1 MTEEERAMAD
11 SNGVFRA
18 DVLGSLLRPS
28 YLAEARQ
35 KHDAGQMSAAD
46 FKKVED
52 RAVDEAIALQESAGL
67 DVVTDGEM
75 RRFTFFDQ
83 FTAALEGV
91 AHEEGEAVP
100 FHSEP
105 GKVDIDFHSPV
116 CVTGRVKR
124 RRMLTLEEFAYAR
137 ARASKPVKIT
147 LPSPLMFFTMWSPK
161 HSTAAYNDAFELF
174 ADGVDLVREEAQA
187 LADIGC
193 EYIQIDAPDFG
204 QLVEDSERQRW
215 EKLGIPF
222 ERVMTEGVDMLNAVA
237 DVPGVHFGLHLCKGN
252 FQSKW
257 ISAGGYEN
265 ISQQLFKR
273 ATNFDAFLLE
283 YDDDRSGSFE
293 PLEDVP
299 DDKRVVLGL
308 ISTKHDDMES
318 LDDLRARVDD
328 AAKHF
333 PREQIALSTQCGFAS
348 VAMGNEISEQA
359 QEQKL
364 RLVAEAAGQIWG

>member
-1 MTEEERAMAD
+1 MQAMPA

-18 DVLGSLLRPS
+18 DVLGSLLRPA

-35 KHDAGQMSAAD
+35 KHESGDMSAAE
-46 FKKVED
+46 FKKIED
-52 RAVDEAIALQESAGL
+52 RAVDEAIALQEAAGM
-67 DVVTDGEM
+67 DVVTDGEF

-83 FTAALEGV
+83 FTAALDGV
-91 AHEEGEAVP
+91 AHQEGEAVP

-116 CVTGRVKR
+116 CVTGKVRR

-137 ARASKPVKIT
+137 ARASRPVKIT
-147 LPSPLMFFTMWSPK
+147 LPSPLMFFTMWSPE
-161 HSTAAYNDAFELF
+161 HSTAAYDDPFDLF
-174 ADGVDLVREEAQA
+174 ADGVDLVLEEARA

-193 EYIQIDAPDFG
+193 QYIQIDAPDFG
-204 QLVEDSERQRW
+204 QLVEESERQRW
-215 EKLGIPF
+215 EGLGIPV
-222 ERVMTEGVDMLNAVA
+222 ERVMSEGVDMLNAVA
-237 DVPGVHFGLHLCKGN
+237 DVPGVRFGLHLCKGN

-265 ISQQLFKR
+265 ISQAIFKR
-273 ATNFDAFLLE
+273 TPNFDAYILE
-283 YDDDRSGSFE
+283 YDDERSGSFE
-293 PLEDVP
+293 PLGDVP
-299 DDKRVVLGL
+299 DDKVVVLGL
-308 ISTKHDDMES
+308 VSTKHDDMETAEG
-318 LDDLRARVDD
+318 LTARIED
-328 AAKHF
+328 AAKHH
-333 PREQIALSTQCGFAS
+333 PREQLALSTQCGFAS